1 MADALSSWRFELP
14 GSGVRGGRENGR
26 RRRRADDGGWVFL
39 EWSMPSFDSEDC
51 ALAETN
57 RERERERGLERE
69 IVLTGSGY
77 GDDGDP
83 PVFGFPASSW
93 NAISNT
99 DLLLFSPPSVCPS
112 VRREGVRFLL
122 QSSENLCTLIE
133 KNRESNSWKLGYVY
147 WK

>member
-1 MADALSSWRFELP
+1 MDE
-14 GSGVRGGRENGR
+14 GG
-26 RRRRADDGGWVFL
+26 GGPMTVGEYFQNDL
-39 EWSMPSFDSEDC
+39 CLRLIPKIAPSQRQTEK
-51 ALAETN
+51 
-57 RERERERGLERE
+57 ERERERGLERE

-93 NAISNT
+93 NAIGNT

-122 QSSENLCTLIE
+122 QSSENSA
-133 KNRESNSWKLGYVY
+133 R
-147 WK
+147 

>member
-1 MADALSSWRFELP
+1 
-14 GSGVRGGRENGR
+14 
-26 RRRRADDGGWVFL
+26 
-39 EWSMPSFDSEDC
+39 MPSFDSEDC

-57 RERERERGLERE
+57 RERKRERGLERE

-133 KNRESNSWKLGYVY
+133 KNRESNS
-147 WK
+147 